1 MKQLIQRYP
10 MNIDDSIVDKIAG
23 LSKLR
28 FEGKSKDKMKDD
40 MNKMIDFV
48 GKLNEVNTEGIEPLI
63 HLTEELNVLREDVP
77 YSETTQ
83 EEALKNAP
91 KKDSDYFRIP
101 KVLK

>member
-1 MKQLIQRYP
+1 

-23 LSKLR
+23 LSKLK

-63 HLTEELNVLREDVP
+63 HLTEELNVLRMMCLTVKP
-77 YSETTQ
+77 
-83 EEALKNAP
+83 P
-91 KKDSDYFRIP
+91 KKKHSKMLRKKTRIIFEYR
-101 KVLK
+101 KC